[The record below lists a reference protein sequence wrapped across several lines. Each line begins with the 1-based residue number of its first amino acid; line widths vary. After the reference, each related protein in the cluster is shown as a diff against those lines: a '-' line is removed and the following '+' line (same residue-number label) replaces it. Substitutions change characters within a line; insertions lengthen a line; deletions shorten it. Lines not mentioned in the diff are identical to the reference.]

1 MTLLGL
7 FCYGVVTR
15 RDNIAAVAFLP
26 RASSQRLHDAARRTK
41 TSGMLVS
48 PVQNFAAVEYGASK
62 GKECMKNF
70 SFIGAILS
78 VVMLSGHASADI
90 ARLPPNVVS
99 GIAAL
104 GPVLDPPMI
113 AKTRALMNPLAA
125 MTPPASVTVAKD
137 VAYGSDDPLQKFD
150 IYSPAKTPAEKGRG
164 LPIVVFVHGG
174 GFVGGDKADYN
185 NVPTYL
191 SQHGMVAVNADYRL
205 APKVTWPA
213 GSRDVG
219 AMVAFLR
226 KNGAQYGGNPRRIV
240 LIGHSAGANLVASY
254 VLDPSLHPKAG
265 PGVVAAVLVSLPAS
279 RLASIGDRDK
289 VYYGNDASLYAKRA
303 PATHV
308 NDSKLPLLIV
318 TAEYDPVALAPDAYD
333 LAAKVCMR
341 DGKCPAFFYVK
352 GHNHIS
358 EIGSIGSPDDQL
370 SRTLIDFVRVSK

>member
-1 MTLLGL
+1 MPLRHAITSRLLH
-7 FCYGVVTR
+7 FCR
-15 RDNIAAVAFLP
+15 E
-26 RASSQRLHDAARRTK
+26 HDATIERYC
-41 TSGMLVS
+41 VS
-48 PVQNFAAVEYGASK
+48 NEKNGQSFFIVRKFRDSEEMRIAGEGIMKGISFALSL
-62 GKECMKNF
+62 
-70 SFIGAILS
+70 IGI
-78 VVMLSGHASADI
+78 VMLCGHANADI
-90 ARLPPNVVS
+90 SRLPPEVVA

-113 AKTRALMNPLAA
+113 AKTRALMNPLAP
-125 MTPPASVTVAKD
+125 MTPPDSVTIAKD
-137 VAYGSDDPLQKFD
+137 VAYGDDPLQRFD
-150 IYSPAKTPAEKGRG
+150 IYSPPKTRG

-174 GFVGGDKADYN
+174 GFVGGDKGDYN

-213 GSRDVG
+213 GSEDVG
-219 AMVAFLR
+219 AMVAFLK
-226 KNGAQYGGNPRRIV
+226 KNGAHYGGDPRRIV

-254 VLDPSLHPKAG
+254 VLDPAIHPKSG

-279 RLASIGDRDK
+279 RVASIGERDK
-289 VYYGNDASLYAKRA
+289 IYYGDDAGLYAKRA

-308 NDSKLPLLIV
+308 DESKLPLLVV
-318 TAEYDPVALAPDAYD
+318 TAEFDPVSLAPDAYD

-358 EIGSIGSPDDQL
+358 EIGSIGTKDDQL
-370 SRTLIDFVRVSK
+370 ARALVDFIRHAR